1 MSRYRKIEV
10 KTWADEKFCGL
21 SPMPPSGQGLWL
33 FLMTGPHTGPIPG
46 LFRAGRA
53 GMAEELGWELEDFD
67 KAFAEVFQQG
77 MAQADFKARLV
88 WLPNALKHNKPES
101 PNVVRSWRVELD
113 LLSECD
119 LKREAIA
126 GLRAHLETI
135 GPSYV
140 EAFDEFAPK
149 VQAES
154 PKSFAKPSAKPS
166 PNQEQEQEQE
176 QKQEQEEKPPRKRV
190 ATPPIARPEDVC
202 ESVWRDW
209 TALRAKKRTTVS
221 ETAIEGARAEA
232 AKAGLSLEAF
242 LRIWVTRGSQGM
254 EAAWIK
260 PEERRAAA
268 SFAERDREE
277 GMRRW
282 EEMTGRVHPDRQPR
296 PAGVVIDMPATPQLA
311 IGGRQ

>member
-1 MSRYRKIEV
+1 MRDYGKVSPKFWTGDTGKAI
-10 KTWADEKFCGL
+10 KKKGADAVIVAVY
-21 SPMPPSGQGLWL
+21 
-33 FLMTGPHTGPIPG
+33 LMTSPHSNMLG
-46 LFRAGRA
+46 LFYQPVLYMAHETGLGIEGASKGLAECIEAGFCA
-53 GMAEELGWELEDFD
+53 YDEASEMVWVFEMATYQI
-67 KAFAEVFQQG
+67 AA
-77 MAQADFKARLV
+77 
-88 WLPNALKHNKPES
+88 ALKP
-101 PNVVRSWRVELD
+101 D
-113 LLSECD
+113 D
-119 LKREAIA
+119 KRCKGVQKDYDALPRNPYLGEFFD
-126 GLRAHLETI
+126 R
-135 GPSYV
+135 YC
-140 EAFDEFAPK
+140 EAFHLQERRSCEAPSMPH
-149 VQAES
+149 AS
-154 PKSFAKPSAKPS
+154 
-166 PNQEQEQEQE
+166 QEQEQEQE
-176 QKQEQEEKPPRKRV
+176 QDQEQKQETPPRKRV